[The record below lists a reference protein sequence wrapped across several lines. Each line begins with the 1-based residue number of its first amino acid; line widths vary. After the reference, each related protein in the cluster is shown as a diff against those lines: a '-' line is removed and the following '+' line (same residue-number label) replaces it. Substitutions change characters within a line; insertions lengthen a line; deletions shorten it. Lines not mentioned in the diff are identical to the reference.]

1 MMKEEGLITEEVK
14 EELLDALL
22 NFWDYL
28 RSRNDITDH
37 EYSSYFFSTGI
48 PPKESYIYSY
58 ELTDEE
64 MPIWESIALP
74 IVDEYRKYGSV
85 DLRRESETFGVNIPS
100 DTIRII
106 ESKGFECPV
115 GSLNFVM
122 AYAVAT
128 TYVYIL
134 NKSDLDSRMDRLSKR
149 ILASEILP
157 VFLAFW
163 YFRKKN

>member
-1 MMKEEGLITEEVK
+1 MKEEGLITEEVK

-28 RSRNDITDH
+28 RSRNDINDH

-58 ELTDEE
+58 ELEDEE

-85 DLRRESETFGVNIPS
+85 DLRRESETFGVNIPT
-100 DTIRII
+100 DTIKII

-115 GSLNFVM
+115 GSRNFVM

-149 ILASEILP
+149 VLASEILP